1 MGVVHDGKVEG
12 AKVMTTD
19 LRRVQ
24 LSDFLTESQ
33 IKAASTL
40 STAKRICEQVIVPN
54 LTEINRKLGQENDPM
69 YLAYMCEY
77 VLTIVAKGRHGR

>member
-1 MGVVHDGKVEG
+1 
-12 AKVMTTD
+12 MTID

-24 LSDFLTESQ
+24 LSDFLTATQ
-33 IKAASTL
+33 ITAASKL

-54 LTEINRKLGQENDPM
+54 LAEINRKLGQENDPM

-77 VLTIVAKGRHGR
+77 VLMIVAKGRHVREA